1 MEDENKLFCINEKGN
16 EKNSAN
22 KKIFLIKKNNSK
34 PVNIFERKITNNTV
48 LNTNITS
55 SKNILPITERNSYST
70 VKKNNSI
77 TFNNKQKKFNNNS
90 YSKNSDLNKKI
101 PNQNRMNSSSNM
113 PYVISNTIPNTYINT
128 STIL

>member
-1 MEDENKLFCINEKGN
+1 M
-16 EKNSAN
+16 
-22 KKIFLIKKNNSK
+22 IKKNNSK